1 MGKKKGTLTSSLRD
15 WAETILES
23 LSETENEFVFV
34 LQRVETGGKFLRA
47 VPVLLSH
54 AMTSGIDKLLSLRR
68 LVVH

>member
-1 MGKKKGTLTSSLRD
+1 VEEKVTLTSSLRD
-15 WAETILES
+15 WAETILEN
-23 LSETENEFVFV
+23 LSETETKFVSV

>member
-1 MGKKKGTLTSSLRD
+1 MEEKVTLTSSLRD
-15 WAETILES
+15 WAETILEN
-23 LSETENEFVFV
+23 LSETETKFVSV

-47 VPVLLSH
+47 VPVLLSL

>member
-1 MGKKKGTLTSSLRD
+1 MEEKVTLTSSRRD
-15 WAETILES
+15 WAETIPEN
-23 LSETENEFVFV
+23 LSETENKFVSV

-54 AMTSGIDKLLSLRR
+54 AMTSDIDKLLSLRR

>member
-1 MGKKKGTLTSSLRD
+1 MEEKVTLTSSLRD
-15 WAETILES
+15 WAETILEN
-23 LSETENEFVFV
+23 LSETETKFVSV

-54 AMTSGIDKLLSLRR
+54 AMISDIDKLLSLRR